1 MTKLKS
7 KHLNITNNGSSVMS
21 SARSTERGCKQ
32 VVKGVHS
39 SEGSY
44 QMGKRRVSNKEEKH
58 GSAQVV
64 ASVVGRIQ
72 SKKGSNS
79 TMDEKYLQPHH
90 SEVSTQ
96 VTMLMGPQ
104 MSYREQPSK
113 QGQVVH

>member
-1 MTKLKS
+1 VVTKLKS
-7 KHLNITNNGSSVMS
+7 KHLNITNNGSSIMS

-32 VVKGVHS
+32 VVKGAQS
-39 SEGSY
+39 SEGSC
-44 QMGKRRVSNKEEKH
+44 QMGKRRVSNKEEKQ

-79 TMDEKYLQPHH
+79 TTMDEKYLQPHH

-104 MSYREQPSK
+104 MSYRELPAK
-113 QGQVVH
+113 

>member
-1 MTKLKS
+1 M
-7 KHLNITNNGSSVMS
+7 
-21 SARSTERGCKQ
+21 
-32 VVKGVHS
+32 VKGVQA
-39 SEGSY
+39 SEGSC
-44 QMGKRRVSNKEEKH
+44 QMGKRRASNKEEKQ
-58 GSAQVV
+58 GSAQVI

-72 SKKGSNS
+72 SKKSSNS

-104 MSYREQPSK
+104 MSYRELPNK